1 MNTNTQQLKQGNN
14 QWIEILNDPRAHI
27 ILQLVGWFFLFLILL
42 FTSKASNFG
51 DAFASASILTL
62 LLSMVVYINHGKLV
76 PKFFS
81 KNRYIVWALT
91 YTISCILAALIY
103 MGLINIF
110 EVFERSIRYNINFGP
125 TFAIFIIFSFLIMI
139 GKFISEYFMNYVQ
152 WENKATQLDSEVK
165 LLRAQVNPHFLFNS
179 LNSIYSLALEKDDRA
194 PEITMK
200 LSQIMRYMVDRAHE
214 DRILLKEEVSYL
226 RDYLDLEKLRT
237 GDKAEISFE
246 VNGETDFKMVE
257 PLLLIPFV
265 ENAFKHGIN
274 TLKSGGIVRINLEC
288 KAKQITFTCIN
299 NFNSSIK
306 KESTGTGINNVRKRL
321 EKLYPGRYDLF
332 INKEDAQFK
341 VVLNLYLQ

>member
-1 MNTNTQQLKQGNN
+1 MSTNTQQLKQGSN

-27 ILQLVGWFFLFLILL
+27 ILHLIGWFFLFLILL
-42 FTSKASNFG
+42 FTSSANHFS
-51 DAFASASILTL
+51 DAFASAAFLTL

-76 PKFFS
+76 PRFFS
-81 KNRYIVWALT
+81 KNRYIIWALS
-91 YTISCILAALIY
+91 YTISCILAALLF
-103 MGLINIF
+103 MGLL
-110 EVFERSIRYNINFGP
+110 EVFDVDVRNSRHFGIHLA
-125 TFAIFIIFSFLIMI
+125 FFVILSFLMLI
-139 GKFISEYFMNYVQ
+139 GKFILEYFMNYVQ

-214 DRILLKEEVSYL
+214 DKILLKEEVNYL

-274 TLKSGGIVRINLEC
+274 TLKSGGVVRINLEC

-321 EKLYPGRYDLF
+321 ERLYPGRYDLF

>member
-1 MNTNTQQLKQGNN
+1 MSTNTQQLKQGSN

-27 ILQLVGWFFLFLILL
+27 ILHLIGWFFLFLILL
-42 FTSKASNFG
+42 FTSSANHFS
-51 DAFASASILTL
+51 DAFASAAFLTL

-76 PKFFS
+76 PRFFS
-81 KNRYIVWALT
+81 KNRYIVWALS
-91 YTISCILAALIY
+91 YTISCILAALIF
-103 MGLINIF
+103 MGLLELF
-110 EVFERSIRYNINFGP
+110 EVDIRNSRHFGIHLA
-125 TFAIFIIFSFLIMI
+125 FFVILSFLMLI
-139 GKFISEYFMNYVQ
+139 GKFILEYFMNYVQ

-214 DRILLKEEVSYL
+214 DKILLKEEVNYL

-274 TLKSGGIVRINLEC
+274 TLKSGGVVRINLEC

-321 EKLYPGRYDLF
+321 ERLYPGRYDLF

>member
-1 MNTNTQQLKQGNN
+1 MNTNTQQLKQGSN

-27 ILQLVGWFFLFLILL
+27 ILHLIGWFFLFLILL
-42 FTSKASNFG
+42 FTSSANHFS
-51 DAFASASILTL
+51 DAFASAAFLTL

-76 PKFFS
+76 PRFFS
-81 KNRYIVWALT
+81 KNRYIVWALS
-91 YTISCILAALIY
+91 YTISCILAALLF
-103 MGLINIF
+103 MGLLELF
-110 EVFERSIRYNINFGP
+110 DVDIRNSRHFGIHLA
-125 TFAIFIIFSFLIMI
+125 FFVILSFLMLI
-139 GKFISEYFMNYVQ
+139 GKFILEYFMTYVQ

-214 DRILLKEEVSYL
+214 DKILLKEEVNYL

-274 TLKSGGIVRINLEC
+274 TLKSGGVVRINLEC

-321 EKLYPGRYDLF
+321 ERLYPGRYDLF

>member
-1 MNTNTQQLKQGNN
+1 MNTNTQQLKQGSN

-27 ILQLVGWFFLFLILL
+27 ILHLIGWFFLFLILL
-42 FTSKASNFG
+42 FTSSANHFS
-51 DAFASASILTL
+51 DAFASAAFLTL

-76 PKFFS
+76 PRFFS
-81 KNRYIVWALT
+81 KNRYIIWALS
-91 YTISCILAALIY
+91 YTISCILAALLF
-103 MGLINIF
+103 MGLL
-110 EVFERSIRYNINFGP
+110 EVFDVDVRNSRHFGIHLA
-125 TFAIFIIFSFLIMI
+125 FFVILSFLMLI
-139 GKFISEYFMNYVQ
+139 GKFILEYFMNYVQ

-214 DRILLKEEVSYL
+214 DKILLKEEVNYL

-274 TLKSGGIVRINLEC
+274 TLKSGGVVRINLEC

-321 EKLYPGRYDLF
+321 ERLYPGRYDLF

>member
-1 MNTNTQQLKQGNN
+1 MNTNAQQLKQGSN

-27 ILQLVGWFFLFLILL
+27 ILHLIGWFFLFLILL
-42 FTSKASNFG
+42 FTSSANHFS
-51 DAFASASILTL
+51 DAFASAAFLTL

-76 PKFFS
+76 PRFFS
-81 KNRYIVWALT
+81 KNRYIIWALS
-91 YTISCILAALIY
+91 YTISCILAALLF
-103 MGLINIF
+103 MGLL
-110 EVFERSIRYNINFGP
+110 EVFDVDVRNSRHFGIHLA
-125 TFAIFIIFSFLIMI
+125 FFVILSFLMLI
-139 GKFISEYFMNYVQ
+139 GKFILEYFMTYVQ

-214 DRILLKEEVSYL
+214 DKILLKEEVNYL

-274 TLKSGGIVRINLEC
+274 TLKSGGVVRINLEC

-321 EKLYPGRYDLF
+321 ERLYPGRYDLF

>member
-42 FTSKASNFG
+42 VTSTANYFS
-51 DAFASASILTL
+51 DAFASAAFLTL

-76 PKFFS
+76 PRFFS
-81 KNRYIVWALT
+81 KNRYFAWAFT
-91 YTISCILAALIY
+91 YALSCVLAALIF
-103 MGLINIF
+103 MGLIGLF
-110 EVFERSIRYNINFGP
+110 QVSIRHTWNFGFHLAFF
-125 TFAIFIIFSFLIMI
+125 TILSFLMLI
-139 GKFISEYFMNYVQ
+139 GKFILEYFMNYVQ

-179 LNSIYSLALEKDDRA
+179 LNSIYSLALEKDDRT

-214 DRILLKEEVSYL
+214 DRILLKEEVNYL

-274 TLKSGGIVRINLEC
+274 TLKRGGIVRINLEC
-288 KAKQITFTCIN
+288 KVKQITFTCIN
-299 NFNSSIK
+299 NFNPSIK

-321 EKLYPGRYDLF
+321 ERLYPGRYDLF